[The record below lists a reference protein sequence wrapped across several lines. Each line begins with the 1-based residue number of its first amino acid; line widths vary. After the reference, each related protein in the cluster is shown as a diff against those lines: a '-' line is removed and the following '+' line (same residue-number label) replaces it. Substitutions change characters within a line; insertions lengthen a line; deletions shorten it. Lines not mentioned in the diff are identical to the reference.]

1 MINLMNVK
9 ENDKKIEA
17 VAAAIE
23 AVLSCDDGKYVEEVY
38 AKDGSFVNGLFSNWV
53 SLMIELNPEFKNKS
67 LYNVIDNVEESC
79 TDFTLIISTEP
90 NTAERGCGTVLWR
103 REE

>member
-17 VAAAIE
+17 VATAIE

-53 SLMIELNPEFKNKS
+53 SLMVELNPEFKNKS
-67 LYNVIDNVEESC
+67 LYDVIDAVEDSC

-90 NTAERGCGTVLWR
+90 NTVEHGCGTVLWR